1 MEIGKRY
8 IFSPYLENGVPT
20 FISTNLL
27 VRFNLSSPE
36 NPKSQKNISANS
48 QTNTNSNSMN
58 WIMINRSKLGNT
70 HFIDSESIQRDGNI
84 ATYLSRTN
92 FPSRSIGGSLSSKS
106 YEAINCQYQEFKLLH
121 LTTYDDSDN
130 KGKILTNFE
139 LKNQKWLPIVADSY
153 LDEIRKYIC
162 K

>member
-1 MEIGKRY
+1 MEIGKRFL
-8 IFSPYLENGVPT
+8 FSPYLINGVPT
-20 FISTNLL
+20 LISTNLI
-27 VRFNLSSPE
+27 VKFNLSGSE
-36 NPKSQKNISANS
+36 NSKPQKMIPSDLESNANS
-48 QTNTNSNSMN
+48 IPVN
-58 WIMINRSKLGNT
+58 WIMIAKSKLGNT
-70 HFIDSESIQRDGNI
+70 HFIDTESIRRDGNI

-92 FPSRSIGGSLSSKS
+92 FPSRSTGGSLSSKS

-153 LDEIRKYIC
+153 LNEIRKYIC